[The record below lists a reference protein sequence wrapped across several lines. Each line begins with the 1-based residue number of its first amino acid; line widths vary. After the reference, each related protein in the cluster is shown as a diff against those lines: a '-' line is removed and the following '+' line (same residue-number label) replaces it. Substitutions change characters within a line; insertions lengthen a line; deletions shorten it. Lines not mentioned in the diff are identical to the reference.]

1 MSNAFRAKKM
11 LRLAWKNG
19 ARIVCEFSFTNGFAR
34 GYALRASGLVR
45 RLGGG
50 GSPGVSAA
58 PHLLKM
64 HLLRTAYAIEMSKRY
79 AKTISNPPCIH
90 LAFSPIN

>member
-1 MSNAFRAKKM
+1 MSNAFSGQKMSRAW
-11 LRLAWKNG
+11 WKNV
-19 ARIVCEFSFTNGFAR
+19 ARIVCEFSFAHGFAM
-34 GYALRASGLVR
+34 GCALRASGLAR

-58 PHLLKM
+58 PNLLKM
-64 HLLRTAYAIEMSKRY
+64 HLQRKAYAIEMSKRY
-79 AKTISNPPCIH
+79 AKTISHPPCIR

>member
-1 MSNAFRAKKM
+1 MSNALGSGKMWRRVWKKA
-11 LRLAWKNG
+11 R
-19 ARIVCEFSFTNGFAR
+19 RIVCEFSFANGFAM
-34 GYALRASGLVR
+34 GYEFWASGLAR

-64 HLLRTAYAIEMSKRY
+64 HLQRKAYAIEMSKRY
-79 AKTISNPPCIH
+79 AKTISNPPCIR
-90 LAFSPIN
+90 LALSPLN